1 MNIHIV
7 DYGMGN
13 IFSVQKKI
21 LQEGA
26 SVSISSDPED
36 IFKADKIVLC
46 GVGHFANA
54 MKNLNQLNLIDPL
67 NDFAIMQKNLPTTN
81 LC

>member
-46 GVGHFANA
+46 GVGHFWVLAEP
-54 MKNLNQLNLIDPL
+54 KRFWK
-67 NDFAIMQKNLPTTN
+67 DFDV
-81 LC
+81 